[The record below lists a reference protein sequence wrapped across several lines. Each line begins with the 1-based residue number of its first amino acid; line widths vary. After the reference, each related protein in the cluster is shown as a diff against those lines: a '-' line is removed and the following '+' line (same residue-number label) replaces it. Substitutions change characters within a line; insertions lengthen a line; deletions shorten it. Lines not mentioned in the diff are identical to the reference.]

1 MVSKYSMAT
10 KINNKKKGDVS
21 PMKKWLTSFAVVAV
35 IVGILVVVLVVFG
48 NENMIKQIWN
58 SANGWIG
65 GLFNAGSGIQ
75 IN

>member
-1 MVSKYSMAT
+1 
-10 KINNKKKGDVS
+10 
-21 PMKKWLTSFAVVAV
+21 MKKWLTGFAVVAV